1 MGRSSISLAYGD
13 LRKLVLD
20 SYSAS
25 AQLCLRHVQ
34 ERDASWKRWSRDFAG
49 FGRRSSREDLC
60 AERAATPKHPTP
72 SRLAR
77 RPPMSNSRPPL
88 PPFSFETAVQKVGQ
102 AEDAWNTRDPER
114 VALAYTE
121 DSRWRNRAESV
132 DFVRTPR
139 LDFEEWRAFL
149 RTTCGNQLDV
159 IDPGAFTGC
168 GCLNPL
174 RKIDPGNQDGSS

>member
-1 MGRSSISLAYGD
+1 MEALVEGFRRFREEVFARGSLRGA
-13 LRKLVLD
+13 R
-20 SYSAS
+20 
-25 AQLCLRHVQ
+25 RHT
-34 ERDASWKRWSRDFAG
+34 E
-49 FGRRSSREDLC
+49 
-60 AERAATPKHPTP
+60 TPNAVETCYD
-72 SRLAR
+72 R

-174 RKIDPGNQDGSS
+174 RKIDPGNQDGSSQELASG